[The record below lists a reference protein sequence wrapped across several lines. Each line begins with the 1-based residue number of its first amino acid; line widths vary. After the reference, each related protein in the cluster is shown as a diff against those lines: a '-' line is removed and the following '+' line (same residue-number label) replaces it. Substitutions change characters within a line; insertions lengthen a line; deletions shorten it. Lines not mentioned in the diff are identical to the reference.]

1 MWSTNWNRLEMIEKR
16 NKTFEGCCTDWIRHL
31 TYTVLNCRFT
41 MLPLVNSHFFPFVFE
56 VEAFFGSLEFRLV
69 NLSHQINKFQVFS
82 KLF

>member
-1 MWSTNWNRLEMIEKR
+1 
-16 NKTFEGCCTDWIRHL
+16 
-31 TYTVLNCRFT
+31 

-69 NLSHQINKFQVFS
+69 NLSHQINEFQVFS